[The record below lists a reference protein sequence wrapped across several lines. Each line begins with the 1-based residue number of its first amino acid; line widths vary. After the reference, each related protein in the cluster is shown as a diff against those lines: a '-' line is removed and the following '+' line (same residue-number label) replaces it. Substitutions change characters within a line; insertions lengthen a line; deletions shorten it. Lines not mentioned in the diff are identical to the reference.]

1 MSYVNLFP
9 AILLAGPPHTGK
21 SVFAYHCSISLKKD
35 QVQFILLRT
44 TPDGEGDWFLE
55 AEKGVGMALRQEQ
68 KGEFTPQLVERAVS
82 AVRNRSLPML
92 VDVGGRPQGD
102 QFRILRACTH
112 SILLYRTDAER
123 TQWQAWLDE
132 TGLIP
137 IAALRSELD
146 GQDQI
151 TSKTGPLQGII
162 SGLDRFNPRLGST
175 FTRTMAHIRGIF
187 DYPPSMIQ
195 ERHLMAA
202 PQGAL
207 VITVSNLARTLEVP
221 QDERGHWWSPAHL
234 PSVIRRLPSGKSI
247 ALYGRGP
254 AWIYAAIAA
263 HTAPAPFYLFDARH
277 FGWMPLPPII
287 LNSHEPDP
295 DIRFSEEMKTDTLRL
310 KIKSQSRFLIPRS
323 IYLPPLS
330 PASTI
335 ILDGK
340 APLWLT
346 SALTR
351 ALMAQFSHIALYDP
365 RLPEPVV
372 VWKKNRHYRK

>member
-112 SILLYRTDAER
+112 YILFYRTEQEKE
-123 TQWQAWLDE
+123 QWQRWLHN

-137 IAALRSELD
+137 VALLRSELD
-146 GQDQI
+146 GQDHVI
-151 TSKTGPLQGII
+151 SNKSPWQGVI
-162 SGLDRFNPRLGST
+162 SGLDRSEARLGPT
-175 FTRTMAHIRGIF
+175 FTKVASLVRGIF
-187 DYPPSMIQ
+187 DYPSSMIL

-202 PQGAL
+202 PKDAVVV
-207 VITVSNLARTLEVP
+207 VIDDLARAVGVELGDKGYWWKVEQLPLVVNLLPRDVP
-221 QDERGHWWSPAHL
+221 
-234 PSVIRRLPSGKSI
+234 I

-254 AWIYAAIAA
+254 AWLYAAIAA
-263 HTAPAPFYLFDARH
+263 HTYPEPFYPFDARH
-277 FGWMPLPPII
+277 FGWMYPPAITFAQYV
-287 LNSHEPDP
+287 SSQ
-295 DIRFSEEMKTDTLRL
+295 DIQFQPEMEGDALRL
-310 KIKSQSRFLIPRS
+310 KMKLNTRFLLPRPLQ
-323 IYLPPLS
+323 LPPL
-330 PASTI
+330 PAAPAI

-340 APLWLT
+340 APLWL
-346 SALTR
+346 
-351 ALMAQFSHIALYDP
+351 IASLVRTLIPHYPRIFLFDP
-365 RLPEPVV
+365 RLSQPVL
-372 VWKKNRHYRK
+372 VWPLR